1 MKFERVQAS
10 GAQGAYEGV
19 KKGLYNAPF
28 DNFGRFSMKA
38 ELRVGEGFT
47 NASTGFIRVLR
58 A

>member
-1 MKFERVQAS
+1 MLK
-10 GAQGAYEGV
+10 GLDEGV
-19 KKGLYNAPF
+19 KKGLHNAPF
-28 DNFGRFSMKA
+28 DNLGHFSMKA